1 MTYTDGANSV
11 NVAKRNTRFGV
22 RYHVTGK
29 MIKDGGTWLDEHTF
43 KIWTKHWEA
52 NGLVGA

>member
-1 MTYTDGANSV
+1 MTYTDGTHSV
-11 NVAKRNTRFGV
+11 TVAKRNTQFGV

-29 MIKDGGTWLDEHTF
+29 LIKDGGTWLDEHTF
-43 KIWTKHWEA
+43 KIWQKHWEA